1 MIESEIGFKY
11 AFQILPPAAPLQR
24 GVGEG
29 YGCFCHLQDY
39 PAVYVGESETTAS
52 VGLYIHLIFIFTLD
66 SPSIV
71 RRRFIRAET
80 RWL

>member
-1 MIESEIGFKY
+1 MPFKFY
-11 AFQILPPAAPLQR
+11 RLRRHYNEGSAKATAASAISKI
-24 GVGEG
+24 
-29 YGCFCHLQDY
+29 D